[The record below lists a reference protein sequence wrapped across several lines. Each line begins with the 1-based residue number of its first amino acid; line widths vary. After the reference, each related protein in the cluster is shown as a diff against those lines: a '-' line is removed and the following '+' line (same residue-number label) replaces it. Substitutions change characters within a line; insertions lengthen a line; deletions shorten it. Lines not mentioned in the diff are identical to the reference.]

1 MNIDTMAAAK
11 REAEK
16 FLALV
21 ENAIDEQG
29 NSGGTW
35 PTISPK
41 TSGALRRSSMD
52 LTRKLA
58 DLRQNR

>member
-1 MNIDTMAAAK
+1 MNLDTMCSAK

-21 ENAIDEQG
+21 VDAIDEQS
-29 NSGGTW
+29 NSSKTY
-35 PTISPK
+35 PSLSPK

>member
-1 MNIDTMAAAK
+1 MNIDTMLAAK

-21 ENAIDEQG
+21 EDAIDEQG
-29 NSGGTW
+29 SNDKRHPSL
-35 PTISPK
+35 SPK
-41 TSGALRRSSMD
+41 TSGASRRSSMD